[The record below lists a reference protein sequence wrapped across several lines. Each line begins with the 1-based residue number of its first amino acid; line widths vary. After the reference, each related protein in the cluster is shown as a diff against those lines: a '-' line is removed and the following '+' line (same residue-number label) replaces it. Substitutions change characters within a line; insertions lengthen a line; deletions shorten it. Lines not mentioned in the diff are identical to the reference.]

1 MNCIAL
7 RRENSN
13 FLHFS
18 RIFLESTWKCSF
30 NNNFNRLA
38 MCCNL
43 FNLMLRIPDVV
54 PISSI
59 NNYQWKVNFFWHRSI
74 LIDASYFH
82 HFYYET
88 RDQAFACWDRER
100 WKIYKLFVLFS
111 WLESSRVEL
120 ASRQINFVSS
130 SKTKHKVAEY
140 TLASPGDS
148 SVSESM
154 SYLGDLR
161 VYVSLCPQRT
171 IRNSVKK
178 HRGKHSV
185 TLALWNERE

>member
-18 RIFLESTWKCSF
+18 GIFLESTWKCSF

-59 NNYQWKVNFFWHRSI
+59 NNYQWKVNFFWHRSK
-74 LIDASYFH
+74 LIDASYFY

-88 RDQAFACWDRER
+88 RDEAFACWDRER
-100 WKIYKLFVLFS
+100 WKIDKLFVLFS

-120 ASRQINFVSS
+120 ASRQINFVPS